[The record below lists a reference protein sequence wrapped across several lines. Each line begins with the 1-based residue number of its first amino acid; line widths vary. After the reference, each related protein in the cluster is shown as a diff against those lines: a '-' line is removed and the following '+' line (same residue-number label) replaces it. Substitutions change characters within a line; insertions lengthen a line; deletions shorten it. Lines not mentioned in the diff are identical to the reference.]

1 MLNRSYKTILIFFA
15 VFSLLIILTV
25 IISEVPSRGTNEN
38 LHSAFNSNPAGVK
51 ALYLLLKESGYQTE
65 RRQKSIETLSR
76 LNPDSVLYISVA
88 PSEPYKHSEADS
100 LESIVRRGA
109 TAILFINNA
118 LDSVVTKFGIYS
130 RLTLRDSIY
139 VRQQL
144 VYSNMFYD
152 SLFAG
157 SDTPNDRGAKVK
169 VLHSESA
176 DYQPLYGTDKNHAV
190 ITVPHGKGELVVFNS
205 PDYIT
210 NLNIDRYQN
219 INIFMNILYQTADG
233 KARYNRTIIFDEY
246 HQGYKEFESVITVLD
261 EPPVRFAI
269 LIAVAGLLMLI
280 YSKSKR
286 ITRPVPVQKVI
297 TRDSQAYLDSVTQAY
312 KRSGAHR
319 LAIHIWYSW
328 IKRQLSLRYKT
339 TLESKW
345 IKALSEQHQFNET
358 ELNQMFSR
366 LNALQYE
373 KNHFQTKSDLV
384 KKREPVITDQELIYY
399 FRLLN
404 KIYNAS
410 KSGFSAVSKSG
421 LQKKEKV

>member
-15 VFSLLIILTV
+15 VVSILMILTV
-25 IISEVPSRGTNEN
+25 IISEVPSRGTNEK

-76 LNPDSVLYISVA
+76 LNPDSVIFISVA
-88 PSEPYKHSEADS
+88 PVEPFRHSETDS

-118 LDSVVTKFGIYS
+118 LDSVVTKFGVHS

-144 VYSNMFYD
+144 VYSNIFYD
-152 SLFAG
+152 SLYAG
-157 SDTPNDRGAKVK
+157 SEPLYDRNAKIK
-169 VLHSESA
+169 VLHSETA
-176 DYQPLYGTDKNHAV
+176 VYQPLYGIDKNHAV
-190 ITVPHGKGELVVFNS
+190 ISVSYGKGELVVFNS
-205 PDYIT
+205 PDYIK

-219 INIFMNILYQTADG
+219 INIFMNILNRAADG
-233 KARYNRTIIFDEY
+233 KTRYNRTIIFDEY
-246 HQGYKEFESVITVLD
+246 HQGYKEFKSVITVLD
-261 EPPVRFAI
+261 ELPVRFAI
-269 LIAVAGLLMLI
+269 LIALAGLLLFI

-286 ITRPVPVQKVI
+286 ITRPVPVQKII

-319 LAIHIWYSW
+319 LAIHIWFMW
-328 IKRQLSLRYKT
+328 IRRQLSLRYKT
-339 TLESKW
+339 TLELKW
-345 IKALSEQHQFNET
+345 IKALTEQHQFNET

-366 LNALQYE
+366 LNTLQYE
-373 KNHFQTKSDLV
+373 NKDFQTKSDLV

-404 KIYNAS
+404 KIYNALKSGFAAES
-410 KSGFSAVSKSG
+410 KSGS
-421 LQKKEKV
+421 QKKENV